1 MGEETRGWS
10 GLVNPN
16 ILVGRLD
23 EMKLSSNSEPKLR
36 SEELRMLQFSC
47 KYQLKKDRKAIGIF
61 GRVGDVSAQV

>member
-23 EMKLSSNSEPKLR
+23 EMKLSSTSRTQAQIWGALNAPIFLQVPT
-36 SEELRMLQFSC
+36 EER
-47 KYQLKKDRKAIGIF
+47 
-61 GRVGDVSAQV
+61 